1 MNETPEEKPRRSK
14 PLRLIGLAIACAAVC
29 VAVIV
34 GVVVT
39 VIHSRRPQETATQDQ
54 REVPLGVEEAV
65 ILRYSG
71 PRLVA
76 RPYRRGASVNVR
88 IAEEAQ
94 QGASRVYDVRYVV
107 SLPGEF
113 DLMEYLTSADGTPV
127 GDLPPFKVRG
137 ETSLTKDVETR
148 IREIEDV
155 GVHIWHWYYETL
167 AGLGVLWALWLAGLV
182 FIGRPK
188 RPPKPEPPSPEPSLA
203 ELIARY
209 LDALAHDDLPVEGKA
224 RLEIL
229 LLKQWREQLGLRHDR
244 MADSCRQIRRDGA
257 LGRAYEAVEGW
268 LHDPSDDTGPAEIVE
283 LMCPARERVRL

>member
-1 MNETPEEKPRRSK
+1 MAEGRSK
-14 PLRLIGLAIACAAVC
+14 RRRLIAVVIACAAVC
-29 VAVIV
+29 ALVAVAAV
-34 GVVVT
+34 LLT
-39 VIHSRRPQETATQDQ
+39 RRPDETAARGE

-65 ILRYSG
+65 IIRYSG

-94 QGASRVYDVRYVV
+94 QGTSRVYDVRYVV

-113 DLMEYLTSADGTPV
+113 DLMEYLASTDGSAL
-127 GDLPPFKVRG
+127 GDLPPFKVCG
-137 ETSLTKDVETR
+137 TTTLTKDIETR
-148 IREIEDV
+148 ICEIEDV

-167 AGLGVLWALWLAGLV
+167 AGLGVVWALWLAGLV

-188 RPPKPEPPSPEPSLA
+188 RPPKPAPPPPEPSLA

-209 LDALAHDDLPVEGKA
+209 LEALAQGDLPIEDKA

-229 LLKQWREQLGLRHDR
+229 LLKHWRERLSLPNGR
-244 MADSCRQIRRDGA
+244 MADSCRQIRRDA
-257 LGRAYEAVEGW
+257 TVGRAYEAVESW
-268 LHDPSDDTGPAEIVE
+268 LHDPSDRITTAEI
-283 LMCPARERVRL
+283 LRLCTPGATLT